1 MYSAQAAGP
10 RRGCLER
17 KDAFLAG
24 WLEMDGL
31 SEVVVVD
38 LESLPQGL
46 ESKYQKFL
54 KGENLNE
61 ADVKEVLKIQNSLRA
76 RFDELGEQ
84 HFHLGHLKVFLQEG
98 DVSAPMV
105 WKKFHNRGAK
115 FGKVLLRLM
124 QEQDHLSSKLKKV
137 ESLIEEVESKWM
149 GEVNIGLL
157 CCRHLLGEL
166 PARSVPQVLVPG
178 S

>member
-38 LESLPQGL
+38 LESLPQDL
-46 ESKYQKFL
+46 ESKYRKFL

-61 ADVKEVLKIQNSLRA
+61 ADVKEVREIQTSLRA
-76 RFDELGEQ
+76 RFHELGEQ
-84 HFHLGHLKVFLQEG
+84 HFHLGHLKAVLQEEHLKATRK
-98 DVSAPMV
+98 VEKLS
-105 WKKFHNRGAK
+105 KRRGGFRK
-115 FGKVLLRLM
+115 EFNLM
-124 QEQDHLSSKLKKV
+124 QEQEHLSSKLKQV
-137 ESLIEEVESKWM
+137 VSIIEDVESKWK
-149 GEVNIGLL
+149 GDVNIGLL

-166 PARSVPQVLVPG
+166 PARSVPPVLVPG